1 MGSMGDNTGQK
12 GGQDTTAPK
21 CMVRSASTRSLSLP
35 SRIGPH
41 LSGVCFANVEPTMA
55 VGSLYNLNENPTS
68 SSGATSPPAAVRS
81 WPEGLGLTVWHC
93 GDVSQS
99 EAIMQG
105 LANTREGPRLHLVC
119 VDLALSAEEAADAVA
134 RQTEVLLGAFPGD
147 TIQPVG
153 LRPRGVPTRRLG
165 AKQLKV
171 SSAAQNVIAARRR
184 LLTYECSIVP
194 DLRMEGNHEVF
205 LLPTECKKLQGVR
218 LDYWQ
223 ALRDTVGRRCVLFSW
238 HHVEDLRTTLFEFAV
253 HYTRSIASSG
263 SVRDSIAQGNKSA
276 TIASLYGVLP
286 PRAIAVRQQ
295 LVSLFH
301 HGTAIAALDALLAT
315 SPRVKT
321 GDAASVAARRNSD
334 AASLASPRH
343 FSLAGRLVKS
353 PVGAWMPPARATRA
367 DRERSSSSTP
377 PPMSSQSSM
386 EPVSPDC
393 DVKAT
398 VAHDPDIRPRSKS
411 LFVPGE
417 AKAGVP
423 AQYTPLGA
431 QQSNAEDAEVLATLC
446 EVGRRWLFNE
456 YESTHGV
463 RRHCHHGTESRAIF
477 CFHLIHLVNFS
488 LFKSTYF
495 PARRQ
500 GRLGLRSTYLST
512 FRKRF
517 SYIRA

>member
-1 MGSMGDNTGQK
+1 
-12 GGQDTTAPK
+12 
-21 CMVRSASTRSLSLP
+21 
-35 SRIGPH
+35 
-41 LSGVCFANVEPTMA
+41 
-55 VGSLYNLNENPTS
+55 
-68 SSGATSPPAAVRS
+68 
-81 WPEGLGLTVWHC
+81 
-93 GDVSQS
+93 
-99 EAIMQG
+99 MQG

-134 RQTEVLLGAFPGD
+134 QQTEVLLGAFPGD

-194 DLRMEGNHEVF
+194 DLKMEGNHEVF

-223 ALRDTVGRRCVLFSW
+223 ALRDTVGRRCALFSW
-238 HHVEDLRTTLFEFAV
+238 YHVEDLRTTLFEFAV
-253 HYTRSIASSG
+253 HYARSMASSS
-263 SVRDSIAQGNKSA
+263 SVRDSIAQGDKGA

-301 HGTAIAALDALLAT
+301 HGTAIATLDTLLTT
-315 SPRVKT
+315 SPRAKN
-321 GDAASVAARRNSD
+321 GNAASAAARRNSD

-377 PPMSSQSSM
+377 PPMSPQSIVKPM
-386 EPVSPDC
+386 SPDSD
-393 DVKAT
+393 DVRAT
-398 VAHDPDIRPRSKS
+398 DLEIRPRSKS

-417 AKAGVP
+417 AKAGVS
-423 AQYTPLGA
+423 ALQTPLGA
-431 QQSNAEDAEVLATLC
+431 QQSNAEDAEIVATLC
-446 EVGRRWLFNE
+446 EVGRGMVGAWNGCMGACSSFECGRL
-456 YESTHGV
+456 S
-463 RRHCHHGTESRAIF
+463 
-477 CFHLIHLVNFS
+477 HLVS
-488 LFKSTYF
+488 LISPKPLLFLHVRNCPLGGKSAWF
-495 PARRQ
+495 CALPARA
-500 GRLGLRSTYLST
+500 RSAKG
-512 FRKRF
+512 FRKSGREYLASAVRGENVESNVSSRSF
-517 SYIRA
+517 MSSGSFMLPQSHPPDSRQSHPS